1 MNLSLIAD
9 PPARAVDPRPP
20 THPAQKIIELHGE
33 IDIAEAPALRERL
46 NLALDAIA
54 ERHGRFIIDL
64 TGVTFFD
71 ASGLAV
77 LIGVQRRA
85 RRLDVPMCLAA
96 PGPQV
101 RRILRITGL
110 DRSLV
115 VHATRIAA
123 IGVRPVRTQA

>member
-1 MNLSLIAD
+1 MNLSLTAD

-20 THPAQKIIELHGE
+20 THAEQKIVELHGE
-33 IDIAEAPALRERL
+33 IDITEVPALRERL
-46 NLALDAIA
+46 NLALDATA
-54 ERHGRFIIDL
+54 ERHGRIIIDL
-64 TGVTFFD
+64 TGVTFLD

-85 RRLDVPMCLAA
+85 RRLHVPMCLAA

-115 VHATRIAA
+115 IHATLIAA
-123 IGVRPVRTQA
+123 ISARRMRTLA